1 MSKTTARTF
10 IAAAVL
16 LAACV
21 AITLH
26 RHHLIENRISAGE
39 ELFIM
44 YDGGFDMQLDSWERL
59 AGLTGLLA
67 FSVTIA
73 GALLWNRDLYQQV
86 QRVSFLGLDERAR
99 RRIVRVAA
107 PFRSPAIA
115 AAHTNESNAQSPE
128 EENLTPLERVIRG
141 Y

>member
-26 RHHLIENRISAGE
+26 EHRIVDDRISAGE
-39 ELFIM
+39 EVFIM
-44 YDGGFDMQLDSWERL
+44 YDGFDMQLDSWQRL

-67 FSVTIA
+67 FSTTIA
-73 GALLWNRDLYQQV
+73 GAMLWNRELYPRA
-86 QRVSFLGLDERAR
+86 QRVSFLGLDER
-99 RRIVRVAA
+99 VGSPVVNVAA
-107 PFRSPAIA
+107 PFKGPAIA
-115 AAHTNESNAQSPE
+115 AAHTNESNSQSHE